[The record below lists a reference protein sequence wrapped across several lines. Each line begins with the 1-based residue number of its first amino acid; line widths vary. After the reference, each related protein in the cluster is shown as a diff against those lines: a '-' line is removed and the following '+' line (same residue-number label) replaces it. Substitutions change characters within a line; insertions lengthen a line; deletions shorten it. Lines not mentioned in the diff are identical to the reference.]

1 MGKSALVV
9 DTGSL
14 RATCVDV
21 LKALGFDVRVAS
33 SAARAL
39 AILEA
44 ARIDVV
50 LADVSAPGAN
60 GVELLK
66 AVKRKSPGTDVVM
79 MADSGTI
86 PEAVEAIKLGAYDYI
101 SNIDRPFKAD
111 DLRHLLQRLVERQQ
125 LASENRLLREEVSTL
140 QGFGRLIGA
149 SEAMQ
154 AIYHL
159 ILKIAGKRHP
169 VLILGESGTGK
180 ELVAHAIH
188 AFSPWHDKPFV
199 PVDCGALPPTLI
211 ESELFGHVRGA
222 FTGADQTRL
231 GLLASAESG
240 TVFLDEVGELPV
252 ALQVKLL
259 RALQEREFKAIGTN
273 TPTRLEARIVA
284 ATNRD
289 LEAAVKEGAFRK
301 DLYYRLNVVTV
312 KMPPLREHKGD
323 IPALVHSFIER
334 YRGEAG
340 EVDGISISDQALGRL
355 VSYGWPGNVREL
367 ENCVQHALALASGSE
382 IGVGD
387 LPSSLVNG
395 MGDSSELDQELTTL
409 QQMEKQAIV
418 QALEQT
424 GGDRLQAA
432 KLLGI
437 GKTTIYRKLKE
448 YRLEDGPE
456 VPPSA

>member
-14 RATCVDV
+14 RATCVDI

-66 AVKRKSPGTDVVM
+66 AVKRKSPCTDVVM

-159 ILKIAGKRHP
+159 ILKIAGKRH
-169 VLILGESGTGK
+169 
-180 ELVAHAIH
+180 
-188 AFSPWHDKPFV
+188 DKPFV
-199 PVDCGALPPTLI
+199 PIDCGALPPTLI

-301 DLYYRLNVVTV
+301 DLYYRLNVVTI

-323 IPALVHSFIER
+323 IPALVHSFMER

-340 EVDGISISDQALGRL
+340 EVDGISISDQALSRL

-387 LPSSLVNG
+387 LPSNLVNG
-395 MGDSSELDQELTTL
+395 IGDSSELDQELTTL